1 MKALRALDTTNRM
14 TTFKSRLLAYKAA
27 LIALY
32 RMSKEDYI
40 LVSNGMRFRVPKDKI
55 TLLTGPVPYDFTIQQ
70 ARQLISL
77 IGEAC
82 RTYES
87 RSAKIGSANYT
98 IVGRLRAGKPDNVR
112 ITIYIDFLSGSTQWL
127 DRASL
132 LKATTEI
139 SRRIGFYPDED
150 DRTTLSEL
158 SGRK

>member
-1 MKALRALDTTNRM
+1 MM
-14 TTFKSRLLAYKAA
+14 TFKSRLLACKAA
-27 LIALY
+27 FSALY

-70 ARQLISL
+70 ARELVSL
-77 IGEAC
+77 IDEAC

-87 RSAKIGSANYT
+87 RSAKIGLADCT
-98 IVGRLRAGKPDNVR
+98 IDGRLRAGKSDNVR
-112 ITIYIDFLSGSTQWL
+112 VKIYVDFLSDSSQWL
-127 DRASL
+127 DRVSL

-150 DRTTLSEL
+150 DKTTPN
-158 SGRK
+158 